1 MMFIS
6 IFFTAFVAFFLGFLW
21 YGPVFGN
28 YWIRL
33 KEIPQEHVDA
43 MRKKGMGPMIPKMI
57 GAFVQQVVL
66 SSIVYVILKQ
76 LSVQT
81 FAQASVFAIL
91 LWFGCI
97 VPTLFTQVLWED
109 RKIALFLFDSAY
121 YFVLLQTV
129 ASMLTWLL

>member
-1 MMFIS
+1 MFIS
-6 IFFTAFVAFFLGFLW
+6 IFFTAFAAFFLGFLW

-33 KEIPQEHVDA
+33 KEIPQERVDA

-66 SSIVYVILKQ
+66 SSIVYIILKQ

-91 LWFGCI
+91 LWLGCI
-97 VPTLFTQVLWED
+97 VPTVFTQVLWED

-129 ASMLTWLL
+129 VSMLTWLL